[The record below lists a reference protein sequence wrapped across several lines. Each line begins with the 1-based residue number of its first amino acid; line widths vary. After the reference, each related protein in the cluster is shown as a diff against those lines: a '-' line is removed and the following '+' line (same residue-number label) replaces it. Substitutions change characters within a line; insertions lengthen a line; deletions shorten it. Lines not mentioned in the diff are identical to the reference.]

1 MFITIQNK
9 RGYDYATLTKSVRKG
24 GIVEKEYTNLGRVID
39 KERGVYKNRERGI
52 YTFDLETGTYG
63 ICPEDIEDTKVTRR
77 GPYYSVDG
85 KKHSLLVL
93 RFGDIFFFHSFVQK
107 IGIMKVVDAIP
118 FNNKDTLHALVAYY
132 VLSSVANYHA
142 KDWYELSYAKV
153 LYPKAALASQRISE
167 ALAAIGMEESKRTFF
182 KAYYPFVKK
191 FQMND
196 TKGNFE
202 VIEDLDDAILLDSCG
217 LPNDALLP
225 ITSVNNHNG
234 IISLEFRVIYVVQQK
249 TGLPLFFRYV
259 AGNIVDATTVKRT
272 IEEMKGLGI
281 NTKFALLDSGYYTGI
296 NADIL
301 IDAGIS
307 FVSRVGRTHGIY
319 KDACKN
325 LRSGLE
331 SKQNLV
337 KYNGRVYYIVETT
350 VKVGKNKDKEAHGYF
365 CLDTTMRNE
374 KQKNINSRLA
384 DEDIESDEL
393 FDDMQEAGT
402 FMLVCTRK
410 VEKHNLLGLYYTRN
424 QIEEIFKIGKGSGKM
439 LPICVESEE
448 TLRGHLLLTF
458 ISSTI
463 IKILMDR
470 ILGTGWSP
478 KIMFSILQYQVVQIF
493 PEYLLTSEPV
503 KNMNDI
509 YKHFKIKCPATIPY
523 TATDDEKERMGVV
536 RNK

>member
-9 RGYDYATLTKSVRKG
+9 RGYDYAALTKSVRKG

-202 VIEDLDDAILLDSCG
+202 VIKDLDDAILLDSCG

-350 VKVGKNKDKEAHGYF
+350 VKVGKNKDKEAYGYF

-536 RNK
+536 RNR